1 MAAEAQ
7 ADSRRQAYLGKARE
21 ELLELERRGV
31 ITAGNA
37 FPQVLLVKGIP
48 NEAERESPDALLAG
62 ADGKALRASL
72 ARLGYAPEAWAGM
85 LSCDAAGGAL
95 EPELFRLAVTTID
108 PDTLV
113 LCDEAAADVARNAYA
128 DDLVLL
134 EDLSQ
139 AMLAPG
145 VTARIRG
152 MRVMN
157 LGGFEAALADAH
169 QKQVMWARLK
179 RLPPRKEPY

>member
-1 MAAEAQ
+1 MAADTQ

-21 ELLELERRGV
+21 ELAALDEAGV
-31 ITAGNA
+31 AMVGNA
-37 FPQVLLVKGIP
+37 FPQVLLAKGRP
-48 NEAERESPDALLAG
+48 NEVEREDPGALLSG

-72 ARLGYAPEAWAGM
+72 AKLGYAPEAWAGM
-85 LSCDAAGGAL
+85 LSCDATGTPL
-95 EPELFRLAVTTID
+95 DPQLLRLAVTTID

-113 LCDEAAADVARNAYA
+113 LCDEEAADAVRNAYA

-139 AMLAPG
+139 AMLTPG
-145 VTARIRG
+145 VVATIRG

-157 LGGFEAALADAH
+157 LGGFEAALGDAH

>member
-7 ADSRRQAYLGKARE
+7 AETRRRAYLDKARA
-21 ELLELERRGV
+21 ELEALEGRGV
-31 ITAGNA
+31 IMVGNA
-37 FPQVLLVKGIP
+37 FPQVLLVKGTP
-48 NEAERESPDALLAG
+48 NDEERESPGALLRG

-72 ARLGYAPEAWAGM
+72 AKLGYAPEAWAGM
-85 LSCDAAGGAL
+85 LSCDGAGASL
-95 EPELFRLAVTTID
+95 EPRLLRLAVTTID

-145 VTARIRG
+145 VVASIRG

-157 LGGFEAALADAH
+157 LGGFEDALSDAR

-179 RLPPRKEPY
+179 RLPPRREPY